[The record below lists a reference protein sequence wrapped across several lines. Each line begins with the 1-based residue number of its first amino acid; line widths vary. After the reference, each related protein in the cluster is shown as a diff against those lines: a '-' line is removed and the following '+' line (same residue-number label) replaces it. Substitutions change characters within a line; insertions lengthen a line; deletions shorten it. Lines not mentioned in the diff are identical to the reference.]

1 MAGWSA
7 AGTTRW
13 RYNGGRVVAPCVGH
27 STAFVS
33 CAGKHPLPPGN
44 LNCGS
49 IGTLSQCQSPGAD
62 GGLGAAGNDGAF
74 FHSSTVGAQA
84 CGAPASSSATA
95 ATAYFTSS
103 IGVLIYSP
111 YSPNLLD
118 VPSGVSPPR
127 ALQGAAME
135 RSEPE
140 TTRVFVPSYIPQ
152 RALAKRAKF
161 ASKTTRIH
169 HGIPLK
175 YSSRMENL
183 IMSALTRNVP

>member
-1 MAGWSA
+1 MVPLARCPRASSMAGWSA

-33 CAGKHPLPPGN
+33 CAGKHLLPPGN

-62 GGLGAAGNDGAF
+62 GGLAAAGNDGAF

-103 IGVLIYSP
+103 IGVLI
-111 YSPNLLD
+111 
-118 VPSGVSPPR
+118 
-127 ALQGAAME
+127 
-135 RSEPE
+135 
-140 TTRVFVPSYIPQ
+140 
-152 RALAKRAKF
+152 
-161 ASKTTRIH
+161 
-169 HGIPLK
+169 
-175 YSSRMENL
+175 
-183 IMSALTRNVP
+183 